1 MGVREDF
8 ICDDFKTVPV
18 PYLNRRF
25 TYEEINCD
33 GYDLNGYLK
42 IPGLAKSS
50 WSGNYECSRW
60 SEESDYDDFGEGI
73 WVDSTCLIKPEM
85 FSHCSQFNM
94 CVSNRNTKVQV

>member
-18 PYLNRRF
+18 PYLNRQF

-33 GYDLNGYLK
+33 GYNLDGNLK

-50 WSGNYECSRW
+50 WSGTYECSRW
-60 SEESDYDDFGEGI
+60 DNDIDYDIWGQGE
-73 WVDSTCLIKPEM
+73 WVESTCMIKPEL

-94 CVSNRNTKVQV
+94 CVPVRNAQVKV